1 MFKRTL
7 LNMGLICILFTAA
20 TSFAGVTG
28 KIAGRVIDKKTG
40 EGLELANVVL
50 VGTQYGASTSRTGN
64 YVILGVPAGTYDLKF
79 AYLGYRSVTVKNARV
94 VPDITLEINMDL
106 SELEIDLSEIVVSAD
121 RPLFE
126 KGSTNTTRIV
136 ESDQLENLPVRGIEN
151 IAALQAGVVKS
162 DVSGGITRSASLNIR
177 GGRGNETLYIIDG
190 VVVND
195 PVAVG
200 GGNSGQV
207 AQNAVDQLSI
217 QIGGF
222 EAKYGEAMSGIV
234 NAITKSGQD
243 YYAFGGEV
251 VTSEYSDNY
260 GYNQYTGNVS
270 GPVYG
275 IKDLTFFSSYERI
288 WARDTNPRYTTDK
301 ARENM
306 SGGVN
311 RITGKLDYRFSPTFR
326 FTTSFNGSNSM
337 DREYVHSSVKSNSEH
352 NPRRI
357 QNEYSIN
364 QRVSWSIDETTFMN
378 IDGYYRDQNVERGDG
393 VWFDNLN
400 AYGDTSYAYQF
411 IDPLTGLHPGQ
422 ASNYGPDELTIFDQ
436 KHAVTTGYSLRNI
449 SYWGGTLNFT
459 SQQGNHLIEGG
470 VEGRIHTFRT
480 YVLGLN
486 GLAQFKDSRTT
497 EKRFFDARARAY
509 GYDVNGNESDKGD
522 GVTTFNPLYPIKASA
537 YLQDK
542 VELKDLIF
550 NFGLRYDFY
559 RPDGEKVK
567 DPDAPT
573 NLGGGSSSVGSE
585 DFVAIE
591 DFHFISPRLGI
602 AFPVTD
608 NSKFHAAYG
617 RFIGYP
623 ALFEQYAFRNAI
635 RFLDGGTTASVTNGH
650 AKPENT
656 IQYEVGYSYAFEK
669 VASIDATLF
678 YKEVRDL
685 LNLNIYKVPGGVYYS
700 VSNIDFSTIKGMSLA
715 VNTRKFANFFSMSV
729 NYMYQVAEGT
739 GSSTDGNF
747 QSAFRSGVI
756 PRQVNPL
763 SFDQR
768 HTFSSSLD
776 FRTGANDGPEMFG
789 VRPIS
794 QVGAFLLMTFNSGRP
809 YTPVEPYNT
818 TTGDTAPITT
828 SKGTVNSAYGP
839 FSFRLDARFDKT
851 VTFEFGATK
860 LNTNFYVDIINLL
873 NNENAVAI
881 YRATG
886 APDDDGYFSTDAGKS
901 TLNSFSDDPAV
912 KDAYLNDVK
921 RILKDPE
928 NYGAARQIRLG
939 MRFDF

>member
-1 MFKRTL
+1 MFKRMLFNIGVICFL
-7 LNMGLICILFTAA
+7 LVPVSVM
-20 TSFAGVTG
+20 AGFTG

-64 YVILGVPAGTYDLKF
+64 YVILGVPAGTYDIKF

-94 VPDITLEINMDL
+94 VPDITLEVNMEL

-126 KGSTNTTRIV
+126 KGSTNSTRVV
-136 ESDQLENLPVRGIEN
+136 ESEQLSNLPVRGIEN
-151 IAALQAGVVKS
+151 IAAMQAGVVKS
-162 DVSGGITRSASLNIR
+162 DVSGGITRSATLNIR

-234 NAITKSGQD
+234 SAITKSGQD
-243 YYAFGGEV
+243 YYSFGGEV
-251 VTSEYSDNY
+251 VTSEFTDNF
-260 GYNQYTGNVS
+260 GYNQYSANFS
-270 GPVYG
+270 GPIYG

-288 WARDTNPRYTTDK
+288 WARDSNPRYSTDK

-311 RITGKLDYRFSPTFR
+311 RYTAKLDYRFSPSIR
-326 FTTSFNGSNSM
+326 STTSFNGSNSQ
-337 DREYVHSSVKSNSEH
+337 DREYVHSSVKNNSEH
-352 NPRRI
+352 YPRRI
-357 QNEYSIN
+357 QNEFSMS
-364 QRVSWSIDETTFMN
+364 QRLSWSVDESTFMN
-378 IDGYYRDQNVERGDG
+378 IDGYYRSQNVERGDG
-393 VWFDNLN
+393 VWFNNLQ
-400 AYGDTSYAYQF
+400 AYGDTSFAYQF
-411 IDPLTGLHPGQ
+411 IDPLTLLHPGQ
-422 ASNYGPDELTIFDQ
+422 GSNYGPDDLKVFDLQ
-436 KHAVTTGYSLRNI
+436 HTVLAGYSIRDI
-449 SYWGGTLNFT
+449 SYWGGSLNLT

-470 VEGRIHTFRT
+470 VDARIHTFRT
-480 YVLGLN
+480 YGLGTR
-486 GLAQFKDSRTT
+486 GLALNKATKT
-497 EKRFFDARARAY
+497 EYTRFYDAQARAY
-509 GYDVNGNESDKGD
+509 GYDVLGNESDKGD
-522 GVTTFNPLYPIKASA
+522 NKATFNPLYPIKAA
-537 YLQDK
+537 AFLQDK
-542 VELKDLIF
+542 IELKDLIF

-559 RPDGEKVK
+559 RPDGERVK
-567 DPDAPT
+567 DVDAPVNVDGT
-573 NLGGGSSSVGSE
+573 ETKVGSE
-585 DFVAIE
+585 DFEKIP
-591 DFHFISPRLGI
+591 DYHFISPRLGI

-623 ALFEQYAFRNAI
+623 ALFDQYAFRNNL
-635 RFLDGGTTASVTNGH
+635 RFLEGGSQATVNNGH

-656 IQYEVGYSYAFEK
+656 IQYEAGFNYAFEK
-669 VASIDATLF
+669 VASIDVTAF

-685 LNLNIYKVPGGVYYS
+685 LNLNIFKAPSGDYYS
-700 VSNIDFSTIKGMSLA
+700 TSNIDFATIKGMSVA
-715 VNTRKFANFFSMSV
+715 VNTRKFADYFSMSI

-739 GSSTDGNF
+739 GSATDGNF
-747 QSAFRSGVI
+747 ISAFRSGVI

-763 SFDQR
+763 GFDQR
-768 HTFSSSLD
+768 HTFTSSLD
-776 FRTGANDGPEMFG
+776 FRTSANDGPEILGTKPMG
-789 VRPIS
+789 M
-794 QVGAFLLMTFNSGRP
+794 VGAFLILTFNSGRP
-809 YTPVEPYNT
+809 YTPVDPYNT

-839 FSFRLDARFDKT
+839 SSFRLDARFDKT
-851 VTFEFGATK
+851 VSFEFGSSK

-873 NNENAVAI
+873 NNENAVAV

-886 APDDDGYFSTDAGKS
+886 SPDDDGFFATNKGRSAIETFSS
-901 TLNSFSDDPAV
+901 SQAV
-912 KDAYLNDVK
+912 RDAYVSDVK
-921 RILKDPE
+921 RLLKNPE
-928 NYGAARQIRLG
+928 NYGAARQVRLG